1 MSIVKESSPAGRVVK
16 QHHAGDRA
24 RRFARTLL
32 RRPPDVARPPG
43 PPLPKVVQ
51 GILFVVRPLELV
63 EACRRRYGGIFT
75 LRLPV
80 VGRVCYL
87 SDVEL
92 IGEVFAADATIMHAG
107 EANSILEPVTGPR
120 SVLVLDEDEHLRH
133 RRMLLP
139 PLHGQALQS
148 YAGLITGIATRHI
161 GDWPTAQPICLRPRL
176 QAITL
181 EIITGAIFGEAGSTR
196 AEELRVLLDRLFD
209 LSAGKILLLGLQQ
222 LLSGK
227 DSPPRIRRTRAAI
240 DRLLVAE
247 IERRRGKRDGSG
259 ILSLLLDAR
268 DEQGEPL
275 SDAEICDELVTLLLA
290 GHETTATALA
300 WTFERLVRH
309 QPALGRLR
317 RELTD
322 GEHSYLDATLN
333 ESLRVRPVV
342 MDVGR
347 RLAQPIDLGGYRLPT
362 GSFILPSIALVH
374 SSGEH
379 HDQPADFRP
388 ERFLDTKPSK
398 SVWLPFGGGPRRCL
412 GAAFA
417 MLEMKLLVAL
427 VLERYTITA
436 TRPEDEPA
444 RLRGITLTPA
454 RDCEVILEPR
464 DRGAADKPATS
475 SPAEHLSPAP

>member
-1 MSIVKESSPAGRVVK
+1 M
-16 QHHAGDRA
+16 
-24 RRFARTLL
+24 
-32 RRPPDVARPPG
+32 
-43 PPLPKVVQ
+43 PKIVQ
-51 GILFVVRPLELV
+51 GVLFVVKPLEFV

-75 LRLPV
+75 VRLPEFGNV
-80 VGRVCYL
+80 YYL
-87 SDVEL
+87 SDIDL
-92 IGEVFAADATIMHAG
+92 ISEVFAADATIMHAG

-139 PLHGQALQS
+139 PLHGQALES
-148 YAGLITGIATRHI
+148 YAGSITDIATRHI
-161 GDWPTAQPICLRPRL
+161 REWPTDQPIRLRPRL

-181 EIITGAIFGEAGSTR
+181 EIITDAIFGEAGSTR
-196 AEELRVLLDRLFD
+196 AEELRTLLDKLFD
-209 LSAGKILLLGLQQ
+209 LSASMILLFGLRQ
-222 LLSGK
+222 LLTGEV
-227 DSPPRIRRTRAAI
+227 SPPRIRDTRAAI
-240 DRLLVAE
+240 DSLLVAE
-247 IERRRGKRDGSG
+247 IERRRSKHDGSG
-259 ILSLLLDAR
+259 ILSLLLEAR

-309 QPALGRLR
+309 RPVLQRLEH
-317 RELTD
+317 ELSD

-342 MDVGR
+342 MDVAR
-347 RLAQPIDLGGYRLPT
+347 RLAQPIDLNGYHLPV
-362 GSFILPSIALVH
+362 GSYVLPSIALVH
-374 SSGEH
+374 SSAQH

-388 ERFLDTKPSK
+388 ERFLNTRPSK
-398 SVWLPFGGGPRRCL
+398 SIWLPFGGGPRRCL

-427 VLERYTITA
+427 ILEHYTISA
-436 TRPEDEPA
+436 TRPDDERA

-454 RDCEVILEPR
+454 RDCEVIVKLR
-464 DRGAADKPATS
+464 DHSANSELSQTSGAVAR
-475 SPAEHLSPAP
+475 